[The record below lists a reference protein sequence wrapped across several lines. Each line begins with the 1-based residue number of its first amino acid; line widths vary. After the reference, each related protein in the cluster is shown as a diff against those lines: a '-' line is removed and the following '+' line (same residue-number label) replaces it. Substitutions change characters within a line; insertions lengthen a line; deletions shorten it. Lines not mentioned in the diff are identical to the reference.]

1 MMRSMD
7 KRLKGESLRND
18 TTTRLEGE
26 NSRLGETQG
35 IMADMDAIGS
45 KRKRSEEESP
55 VKQQT
60 ELNCIWDA
68 ELKSD
73 FADLVWYTMILQRNL
88 NVDKYKEFLQIMN
101 GVRQRRISRVVAVKK
116 VKELLREH
124 PRLLLGFSDFL
135 TKGLDE
141 TDLSITMKGPDYED
155 CSSFFLKIKS
165 RFSRKDKKWKSF
177 KKIMSLYINKKWSI
191 DGVIQEVIMLF
202 QGHDDLVEQFI
213 SFIPSWFEK
222 VAAKDW
228 PLSEYAGLYGIRD
241 IESPCYYCL
250 LHSIPRSSQ
259 AASLEASVIN
269 HRLIC
274 VAPGNASETFELRRK
289 SIYEECLL
297 RCEDD
302 RYELD
307 MLLRKLAST
316 AKKVDSLLE
325 KFPTDKIGP
334 GTAFVV
340 ESHFT
345 AEDLRCIQQL
355 YSDFGSEVICLLRT
369 NGSIILPIIRNR
381 LQQKLEEGS
390 RKRVGLE
397 KVWAKVVG
405 EYHLKSQVDG
415 SY

>member
-18 TTTRLEGE
+18 RTTRLEGE
-26 NSRLGETQG
+26 NPRLGETQG

-73 FADLVWYTMILQRNL
+73 FADLVWYAMILQRNL

-241 IESPCYYCL
+241 IESPSYYCL

-259 AASLEASVIN
+259 AASLEESVIN

-334 GTAFVV
+334 GTASVV

-390 RKRVGLE
+390 RKRVDLE

-405 EYHLKSQVDG
+405 EYHLK
-415 SY
+415 

>member
-18 TTTRLEGE
+18 RTTRLEGE
-26 NSRLGETQG
+26 NPRLGETQG

-73 FADLVWYTMILQRNL
+73 FADLVWYAMILQRNL

-155 CSSFFLKIKS
+155 CSSFFLKIK
-165 RFSRKDKKWKSF
+165 
-177 KKIMSLYINKKWSI
+177 
-191 DGVIQEVIMLF
+191 VIMLF

-241 IESPCYYCL
+241 IESPSYYCL

-259 AASLEASVIN
+259 AASLEESVIN

-334 GTAFVV
+334 GTASVV

-390 RKRVGLE
+390 RKRVDLE

-405 EYHLKSQVDG
+405 EYHLK
-415 SY
+415 